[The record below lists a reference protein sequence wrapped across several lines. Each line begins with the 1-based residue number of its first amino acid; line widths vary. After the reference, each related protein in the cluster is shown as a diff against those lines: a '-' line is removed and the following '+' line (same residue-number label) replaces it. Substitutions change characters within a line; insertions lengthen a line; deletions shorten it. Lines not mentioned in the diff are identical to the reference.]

1 MLEKKYYLK
10 NYYRNN
16 LKHLFTSKFIYDCVN
31 EIPKIESLRL
41 FIESNDIKKTH
52 YLAVYLLSKGFIPY
66 IKRFNKKKNTK
77 YGQTSKTNK
86 FFFIDIKKYAMFSFF
101 SFFLNKLS
109 NNNLVTEQ
117 APFFLKKNQTKV
129 VLWNTPLVAEIKKL
143 QSQQGYISNIPL
155 GLLVKLSSNNK
166 NTIYERL
173 FFLRLLGFISFQ
185 EINELDKK

>member
-1 MLEKKYYLK
+1 MLKKEYYLK

-16 LKHLFTSKFIYDCVN
+16 LKHLFTSKFIYGCVN

-41 FIESNDIKKTH
+41 FVELHDIKKTH

-66 IKRFNKKKNTK
+66 VKRFNKKKNTK
-77 YGQTSKTNK
+77 FGQTSKTNK

-101 SFFLNKLS
+101 SFFLNKLL

-117 APFFLKKNQTKV
+117 PPFFLKKNQTKV
-129 VLWNTPLVAEIKKL
+129 VLWNTPLVGEIKKL
-143 QSQQGYISNIPL
+143 QSQQGYVSNIPL
-155 GLLVKLSSNNK
+155 GLLIKLSKNNK

-173 FFLRLLGFISFQ
+173 FFLRLLGFIGFQ
-185 EINELDKK
+185 EINELDN